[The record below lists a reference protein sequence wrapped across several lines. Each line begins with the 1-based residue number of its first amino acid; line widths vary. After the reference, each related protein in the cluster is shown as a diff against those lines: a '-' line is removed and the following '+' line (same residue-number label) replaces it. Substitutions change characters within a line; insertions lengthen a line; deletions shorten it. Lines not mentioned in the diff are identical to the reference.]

1 MSTPALD
8 RKPRTSV
15 APRPDTSTEAIAR
28 RREMHRQSMADSALE
43 NCTPDPRAEP
53 IHEAWIMG
61 EITSDEVVVR
71 LKEFLANRARL

>member
-8 RKPRTSV
+8 RKPRTP
-15 APRPDTSTEAIAR
+15 AAARPDTSPEAVAR

-43 NCTPDPRAEP
+43 NCTSDPRAEP

-61 EITSDEVVVR
+61 EITSDEVIVR
-71 LKEFLANRARL
+71 LKEFLSTRARS